1 MNIAEIEEL
10 KLQVER
16 KYGKV
21 LGTSTDFYDFS
32 LVMERLTGNHIS
44 PSTLKRMW
52 GYVNDTHKPRRLTL
66 DLLSRYLDYEDY
78 QAFLRWLKTTTQY
91 NSSFFSARQ
100 LISSEQA
107 TGTTIEIGWSPNRLV
122 RLRYLGDSQ
131 YEVVKSENSK
141 MKAGDK
147 FMTGCFI
154 MEQPLY
160 LPYIEREGERTPP
173 FIAGRNG
180 GLTVIRIFENGL
192 P

>member
-78 QAFLRWLKTTTQY
+78 QAFLRWLKTNTKY

-107 TGTTIEIGWSPNRLV
+107 TGTTIEISKTMSANPRRIGKIEIIFNMPDR
-122 RLRYLGDSQ
+122 DF
-131 YEVVKSENSK
+131 SEK
-141 MKAGDK
+141 EKTM
-147 FMTGCFI
+147 
-154 MEQPLY
+154 
-160 LPYIEREGERTPP
+160 IERAAHTCPVHLSLHPDTEQVFTFKWSR
-173 FIAGRNG
+173 
-180 GLTVIRIFENGL
+180 
-192 P
+192 